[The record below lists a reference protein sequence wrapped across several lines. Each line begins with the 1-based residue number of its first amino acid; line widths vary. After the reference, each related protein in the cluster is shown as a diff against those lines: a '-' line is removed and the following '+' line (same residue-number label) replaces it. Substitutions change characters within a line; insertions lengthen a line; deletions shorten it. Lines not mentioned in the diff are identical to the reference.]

1 MEFIVPDMTCGHCA
15 GVITRALKD
24 SDPACTVVIDLPAHR
39 VTIESTQDRDSLRQ
53 ALIDAGYTPG

>member
-39 VTIESTQDRDSLRQ
+39 VTVESTQDLDSLRQ